1 MNAVTRVV
9 TLVGA
14 ALLIMT
20 SAFAADSSSVPP
32 DLVPDGYRVT
42 ERHGFNLGAESGS
55 YTDWHRYDLESFEGL
70 ATVLEIPL
78 IYGKAKDKWAAIAKI
93 RFLTSDNEKA
103 SFALVFMADRKT
115 KQIHALFE
123 HGDELNRFD
132 VTFALKDR
140 VQVVVTRSAPD
151 KLEARIG
158 STRIEIPAP
167 HRIDEIALAGSGLDV
182 TFEPFV
188 MLGKKSDSR

>member
-1 MNAVTRVV
+1 MSAVARIVI
-9 TLVGA
+9 LAGA
-14 ALLIMT
+14 ALLMGT
-20 SAFAADSSSVPP
+20 SAFAADSRSVPP

-55 YTDWHRYDLESFEGL
+55 YTDWHRYDLPSFEGL
-70 ATVLEIPL
+70 ATVLEIPR
-78 IYGKAKDKWAAIAKI
+78 IYGKAKDKWAATAKI
-93 RFLTSDNEKA
+93 RFLSSDKEQA

-115 KQIHALFE
+115 SQIHALFE
-123 HGDELNRFD
+123 HGDELSRFD
-132 VTFALKDR
+132 VTFALKER

-158 STRIEIPAP
+158 NTRIEIPVP
-167 HRIDEIALAGSGLDV
+167 HRIDEVALAGSGLDV

-188 MLGKKSDSR
+188 MLGKEPGGR